1 MAILLCAWATAPVAA
16 TISQHVRAAR
26 RPCTCRPSR
35 IQSQRNC
42 ATCPQ
47 GCGCKRTSAGYV
59 AAAETTVPPRTTA
72 ARLLKVFPAQIWDPP
87 SPCLPCACADLTS
100 NHCLC
105 VGTWHGEF
113 GRAGGRAV
121 LRPAGRP
128 GVIEPGRRTGA
139 PSRLRSSAGAGRGA
153 LHDYSPSG
161 RTTALRRGR
170 RGN

>member
-87 SPCLPCACADLTS
+87 LPLFAL
-100 NHCLC
+100 CLC
-105 VGTWHGEF
+105 RSHQKPLSVRSAWV
-113 GRAGGRAV
+113 RDAV
-121 LRPAGRP
+121 NSAGRP
-128 GVIEPGRRTGA
+128 GEPCSVLPAARVIYKLFGF
-139 PSRLRSSAGAGRGA
+139 RS
-153 LHDYSPSG
+153 
-161 RTTALRRGR
+161 
-170 RGN
+170 